1 MKTLNKFRSYQS
13 FAVSARVYEDFAKI
27 QKFVEG
33 YFEGVIVGIGVE
45 PDSIY
50 VVRLLIH
57 NDKLTDLR
65 VKVESWGAVEILGET
80 VIHRY

>member
-1 MKTLNKFRSYQS
+1 MKTLNKFRSYKS
-13 FAVSARVYEDFAKI
+13 FTISSRNLDDLAAIR
-27 QKFVEG
+27 KFLNG
-33 YFEGVIVGIGVE
+33 SNTVIVGVGVE

-65 VKVESWGAVEILGET
+65 AKVEPWGAVEILGET